1 MAILFRARTSQA
13 YCWKLLAIL
22 FQNNIRTACFEITT
36 DGIKLRMMDTHR
48 YVLIDLD
55 LQAENFDKFNYNSP
69 NGNDQPFY
77 IGINMP
83 HFHKMLKCIKKK
95 DAIEFYVDT
104 ESPDDLNIKVIPPK
118 DNNRVTISTIKIQNI
133 QNIRVVLPQD
143 YKKPIIVMSSE
154 YSKMCKDLVNI
165 GPTITVV
172 HRGNSIRFSC
182 DAGSVYKRQV
192 LFGDNDLDDAEDVK
206 EFKQEFDAE
215 KLTKITNISGLSNN
229 IQIFAKEGSPLLFR
243 SCVGSL
249 GKLSI
254 YIKSK
259 DMIANDAHPVDDEDK
274 E

>member
-1 MAILFRARTSQA
+1 MAIIFRAKTSQA

-48 YVLIDLD
+48 YVLIDMD
-55 LQAENFDKFNYNSP
+55 LQAENFDKFTYSRET
-69 NGNDQPFY
+69 PFF

-95 DAIEFYVDT
+95 DAIDFYVDDDT
-104 ESPDDLNIKVIPPK
+104 PDDLNIKVIPPK

-133 QNIRVVLPQD
+133 QNIRVDVPQN

-165 GPTITVV
+165 GPIISVI
-172 HRGNSIRFSC
+172 HKGNSIRFSC

-192 LFGDNDLDDAEDVK
+192 LFGDDDNDETDGTE
-206 EFKQEFDAE
+206 EFRQEFDAE

-229 IQIFAKEGSPLLFR
+229 IQIFAKDGCPLLFR
-243 SCVGSL
+243 SSVGSL

-259 DMIANDAHPVDDEDK
+259 DMIANDSVQVDDEN